1 MPEPSPQTK
10 PSRPLSNGRLAW
22 AGSSLRLESANIAS
36 KPPMPTGVIV
46 ASAPPA
52 TITSHLPRR
61 IHSVASPMACA
72 PLEQALVVQ

>member
-1 MPEPSPQTK
+1 M
-10 PSRPLSNGRLAW
+10 
-22 AGSSLRLESANIAS
+22 AS

-52 TITSHLPRR
+52 TMTSHLPRR
-61 IHSVASPMACA
+61 IHSTASPMAWA